1 MNNVLSMMENM
12 SKLTV
17 LLSIIVLISCSNS
30 NRIQDEQAIMEV
42 INQQSQAWNRGDVEG
57 YMQGYWKS
65 EKLRFASG
73 DKVTYGWQQTLD
85 NYLKSYP
92 SKAKMGELIFSE
104 IKIEILNEN
113 EALVFGHWK
122 LNREADNPQ
131 GLFTLHFHN
140 FAYGWKIVSDHTS

>member
-30 NRIQDEQAIMEV
+30 NRIQDEQAILEV
-42 INQQSQAWNRGDVEG
+42 IGQQAKAWNRGDVEG

-73 DKVTYGWQQTLD
+73 DKVTYGWQQTLN
-85 NYLKSYP
+85 NYKKSYP
-92 SKAKMGELIFSE
+92 SKTKMGELVFSE
-104 IKIEILNEN
+104 IKIEILSEN
-113 EALVFGHWK
+113 EALAFGRWK
-122 LNREADNPQ
+122 LIRKGDNPQ
-131 GLFTLHFHN
+131 GLFTLHFHK
-140 FAYGWKIVSDHTS
+140 FADGWKIVSDHTS

>member
-122 LNREADNPQ
+122 LNREVDNPQ
-131 GLFTLHFHN
+131 GLFTLHFHK